1 MLKIVL
7 RLLVLAVVVAIGYY
21 LYSLGEKPSEARPF
35 APYRLDELA
44 TTPLPK
50 QVFLDG
56 VQLYANGICKDEKF
70 LAIIKSEQA
79 ACLAHVE
86 QAHARCLAEIASA
99 LPEKLT
105 SKDEV
110 GQFSKQ
116 YVGCATPKG

>member
-7 RLLVLAVVVAIGYY
+7 RLLALAVIVAIGYY
-21 LYSLGEKPSEARPF
+21 LYSLGEKPSESRPF

-56 VQLYANGICKDEKF
+56 VQLYANGICKDKKF
-70 LAIIKSEQA
+70 LAIIKAEQA

-86 QAHARCLAEIASA
+86 REHKRCLAEIDQT
-99 LPEKLT
+99 LPAKLI